1 MTSEDLQK
9 DIHSYFAGSC
19 FQLRS
24 DGDALKGLQKNGLNV
39 LFCYLYHC
47 EETEESE
54 PGKLGVLGHQLPFP
68 SKQNFKLN
76 QLGGW
81 GFFWLSSGFLQ

>member
-1 MTSEDLQK
+1 MNCEDIQF
-9 DIHSYFAGSC
+9 YFVDSS
-19 FQLRS
+19 FHLKN
-24 DGDALKGLQKNGLNV
+24 DGNALKGLQKKKELNV

-47 EETEESE
+47 EETKDSE
-54 PGKLGVLGHQLPFP
+54 PGKLGLLGNQLPFP

-81 GFFWLSSGFLQ
+81 GFYWLSPGFLL